1 MGRLFFPIN
10 RRMKFARIVI
20 VSILAALLF
29 AVTQHHHD
37 DFNEHEDCPA
47 CVLVQGGFEFNDF
60 TPQVTLF
67 WIPLFELVSEKNT
80 CKINSHIYFYRSR
93 GPPDLAA

>member
-1 MGRLFFPIN
+1 MDRLFLPIN
-10 RRMKFARIVI
+10 QRMRFARIVLA
-20 VSILAALLF
+20 SILVAALF
-29 AVTQHHHD
+29 AVAQHHHD
-37 DFNEHEDCPA
+37 DFGEHDDCPA
-47 CVLVQGGFEFNDF
+47 CVLVQGGFEYNDF

-67 WIPLFELVSEKNT
+67 WIALFVLVNEESS